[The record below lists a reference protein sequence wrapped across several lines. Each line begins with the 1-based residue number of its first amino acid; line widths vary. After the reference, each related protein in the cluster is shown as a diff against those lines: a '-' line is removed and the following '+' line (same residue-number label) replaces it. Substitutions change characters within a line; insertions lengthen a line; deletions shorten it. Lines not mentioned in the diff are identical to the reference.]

1 MAKKLIPEELDA
13 LITQFLTDGVLTDK
27 ERQVILRKAEGMGLD
42 RDERDLYL
50 DAEVQKIEQA
60 ADSITRQR
68 KGKTCPYCGASVPLL
83 TEKCPY
89 CGENITPEAS
99 DELKDIFDNLET
111 ALIDLKDAK
120 AYKRNKATVECYVR
134 KAKMYYG
141 SNLKVQKLLAEVE
154 IEMSVAEKK
163 AKSQARIIM
172 LKAFLTNPW
181 TYGALFIIFT
191 ILWIAFCVYKAV
203 NADDETSSLIWGEF
217 GAFFSG
223 GVCIILTFL
232 FIKHVCLKKN

>member
-1 MAKKLIPEELDA
+1 MAKKLIPEEIED
-13 LITQFLTDGVLTDK
+13 LIQQYLTDGVLTDK

-42 RDERDLYL
+42 RDEIDLYL

-99 DELKDIFDNLET
+99 DELKEIFDNLET

-120 AYKRNKATVECYVR
+120 SYKRDRNKAIVERYVR

-141 SNLKVQKLLAEVE
+141 SNLKVQKLLAEIE

-163 AKSQARIIM
+163 AKSQARIAIITNKW
-172 LKAFLTNPW
+172 LWSSVVLVVGLLTAWNGHLTN
-181 TYGALFIIFT
+181 
-191 ILWIAFCVYKAV
+191 
-203 NADDETSSLIWGEF
+203 DEDVQLVGM
-217 GAFFSG
+217 
-223 GVCIILTFL
+223 ILTYISIIMFGVSFFMAL
-232 FIKHVCLKKN
+232 YGF

>member
-1 MAKKLIPEELDA
+1 MAKKLIPEEIEA
-13 LITQFLTDGVLTDK
+13 LIQQYLTDGVLTDK
-27 ERQVILRKAEGMGLD
+27 ERQVILRKAEGVGLD
-42 RDERDLYL
+42 RDEIDLYL

-60 ADSITRQR
+60 AGSITRQR

-99 DELKDIFDNLET
+99 DELKDIFNNLET
-111 ALIDLKDAK
+111 ALIDLKDDK
-120 AYKRNKATVECYVR
+120 EYKRNKATVERYVR

-172 LKAFLTNPW
+172 LKAIITNKWFWSSVVLVVGLLTVLVGHLTNDE
-181 TYGALFIIFT
+181 GVEDGGFAIA
-191 ILWIAFCVYKAV
+191 IL
-203 NADDETSSLIWGEF
+203 
-217 GAFFSG
+217 SG
-223 GVCIILTFL
+223 WMFL
-232 FIKHVCLKKN
+232 FSYFSAVKDD

>member
-1 MAKKLIPEELDA
+1 MAKKLIPEEIEA
-13 LITQFLTDGVLTDK
+13 LIQQYLTDGVLTDK
-27 ERQVILRKAEGMGLD
+27 ERQVILRKAEGVGLD
-42 RDERDLYL
+42 RDEIDLYL

-60 ADSITRQR
+60 ADSFTRQR

-99 DELKDIFDNLET
+99 KELQEIFDNLEE
-111 ALIDLKDAK
+111 ALIYLKSGKDFLQ
-120 AYKRNKATVECYVR
+120 NKATVERYVR

-191 ILWIAFCVYKAV
+191 ILWIGFCVYKAA
-203 NADDETSSLIWGEF
+203 NADGLFSMAWIEF
-217 GAFFSG
+217 GAFFG
-223 GVCIILTFL
+223 GGACILLTIS
-232 FIKHVCLKKN
+232 FINSVCLKKK

>member
-13 LITQFLTDGVLTDK
+13 LITQFLTDGFLTDK

-42 RDERDLYL
+42 RDEIDLYL
-50 DAEVQKIEQA
+50 DAEVQKIEQT

-120 AYKRNKATVECYVR
+120 AYKRNKATVECYMR

-163 AKSQARIIM
+163 AKSLQRSESV
-172 LKAFLTNPW
+172 KSFLTNKW
-181 TYGALFIIFT
+181 TYGGLFIVLT
-191 ILWIAFCVYKAV
+191 ILVIVFLAYKATTA
-203 NADDETSSLIWGEF
+203 NDGDETVGWVLAIIYGG
-217 GAFFSG
+217 GA
-223 GVCIILTFL
+223 CIGLTIL
-232 FIKHVCLKKN
+232 FIRKVCLEK

>member
-1 MAKKLIPEELDA
+1 MAKKLIPEEIED
-13 LITQFLTDGVLTDK
+13 LIQQYLTDGVLTDK
-27 ERQVILRKAEGMGLD
+27 ERQVILNKAEKMGLD
-42 RDERDLYL
+42 RDEIDLYL

-60 ADSITRQR
+60 AGSITRQR

-99 DELKDIFDNLET
+99 DELKEIFDNLET

-120 AYKRNKATVECYVR
+120 EYKRNKATVERYVR

-181 TYGALFIIFT
+181 TYGTLLIIFT
-191 ILWIAFCVYKAV
+191 ILWIGFCVCKAA
-203 NADDETSSLIWGEF
+203 NNDDHGSSFDWFLY
-217 GAFFSG
+217 GAFFG
-223 GVCIILTFL
+223 GGAFIFLTII
-232 FIKHVCLKKN
+232 FIEFVCLKEK